1 MYPSGTL
8 NVIFTSI
15 ISVSIGMPAKKPK
28 DKILKRGP
36 KPTAQMKEVD
46 KKLKECYFQNGITY
60 SLAAE
65 IAGCGI
71 DHASLMFKKF
81 GDEIA
86 GHKEPDLD
94 WIDKNDRVRDRAL
107 EGLALQIKEST
118 EVVKRLKD
126 ERKSSKQI
134 QESILPDLTQKIQ
147 DTELGQMLEKCDAK
161 TILYLQQILNK
172 DLNLYKNYGY
182 YVLTIEEK
190 IHTKQVF
197 KAELQQQY
205 DSIEILPPPSEVLNA
220 EIERRIAIKQKLKP
234 AIPVMEPPK
243 GKGKK

>member
-1 MYPSGTL
+1 MTP
-8 NVIFTSI
+8 
-15 ISVSIGMPAKKPK
+15 KKPK
-28 DKILKRGP
+28 DKHIKSGP
-36 KPTAQMKEVD
+36 KSKAKVEAIN
-46 KKLKECYFQNGITY
+46 KKLKECYFENGITY
-60 SLAAE
+60 SRAADD
-65 IAGCGI
+65 AGCSEKY
-71 DHASLMFKKF
+71 ASLMFKKF
-81 GDEIA
+81 GDDIA
-86 GHKEPDLD
+86 EHREPDKD

-107 EGLALQIKEST
+107 EGLSLQMKEADT
-118 EVVKRLKD
+118 VLKRLKED
-126 ERKSSKQI
+126 RKSSKQI
-134 QESILPDLTQKIQ
+134 QESILPDLGQKIQ
-147 DTELGQMLEKCDAK
+147 DTELGQMIEKCDGK
-161 TILYLQQILNK
+161 TILELQQILNK

-234 AIPVMEPPK
+234 AIPVVEPPK